1 MSASTLPVT
10 DPEVA
15 PRRLAAQVAD
25 AEWVIGRARRVVD
38 AHRSLDPAGL
48 AWAMIGLTL
57 SLLEYDLNNP
67 AVPDARRD

>member
-38 AHRSLDPAGL
+38 AHRSLDPDRL
-48 AWAMIGLTL
+48 AWAVLAL
-57 SLLEYDLNNP
+57 RSALESYDLN
-67 AVPDARRD
+67 DQGGS